1 MGDWGVVETECLMTA
16 FAIKMYVHV
25 VIVVVIAPMAHT
37 EFVFNVTIA
46 VLNGVNKM
54 MFTKKGKAS
63 RYTTLIDCEDSLFQF
78 GH

>member
-1 MGDWGVVETECLMTA
+1 MGDRGVVETECLMTA

-37 EFVFNVTIA
+37 EFVFYVTIA

>member
-1 MGDWGVVETECLMTA
+1 MGDRGVVETECLMTA
-16 FAIKMYVHV
+16 FAIKVYVHV

-37 EFVFNVTIA
+37 ELVFYVTIA
-46 VLNGVNKM
+46 VFNGVNKM